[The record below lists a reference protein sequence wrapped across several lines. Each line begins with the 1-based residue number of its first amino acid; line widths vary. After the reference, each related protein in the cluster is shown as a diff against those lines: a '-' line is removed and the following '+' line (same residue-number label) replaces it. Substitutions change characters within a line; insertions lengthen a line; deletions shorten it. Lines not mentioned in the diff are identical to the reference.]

1 MFYLTHSQA
10 TLLQHLKR
18 HSTQL
23 SCMQHRLP
31 LSLSMLVSGMD
42 IDNCSFFNSNTV
54 PLKLTFINQ
63 DPRGDQI
70 PIIFKVCNSEGVY
83 CTLLSPP
90 PFLQVGDDLRQDM
103 LTLQFIK
110 LMEKLWLRAGL
121 DLKLLTY
128 LCLSTG
134 PNQGI

>member
-90 PFLQVGDDLRQDM
+90 PLPSGRGRFASRHAHTSVHQANGEVVAESR
-103 LTLQFIK
+103 
-110 LMEKLWLRAGL
+110 
-121 DLKLLTY
+121 
-128 LCLSTG
+128 TG
-134 PNQGI
+134 PQAAYLPVFINWT